1 MGKMRCLVVQNDGD
15 MKKALSAG
23 LAVNVNCEIG
33 EMWVSIPLKMHEQYR
48 DASLEGGS
56 KQLNR
61 IIEYA
66 GLKKK
71 SEPEYLD

>member
-1 MGKMRCLVVQNDGD
+1 MGKMRCLVVKKDGD
-15 MKKALSAG
+15 FEKAMSAG
-23 LAVNVNCEIG
+23 LAVNLNCEID
-33 EMWVSIPLKMHEQYR
+33 EMWVSIPHKMHEQFR

-66 GLKKK
+66 GLKKI
-71 SEPEYLD
+71 SEPEYMD

>member
-1 MGKMRCLVVQNDGD
+1 MGKMRCLVVKNDGD
-15 MKKALSAG
+15 MEKALSAG
-23 LAVNVNCEIG
+23 LAVNLNCEID
-33 EMWVSIPLKMHEQYR
+33 EMWVSIPHKMYDQFR

-61 IIEYA
+61 IIEHA

-71 SEPEYLD
+71 SEPEYMD